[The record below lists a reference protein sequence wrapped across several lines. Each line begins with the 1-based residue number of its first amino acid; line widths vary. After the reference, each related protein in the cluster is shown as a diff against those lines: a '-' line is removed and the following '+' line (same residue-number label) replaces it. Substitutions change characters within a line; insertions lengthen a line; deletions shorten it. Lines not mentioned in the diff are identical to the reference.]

1 MSALKKPNLDSVTT
15 INDDGSRYVIH
26 PADVRGL
33 LTIGRRVFGVLLM
46 AIYVLLP
53 WIPIGGNPAV
63 FFDLLGRRF
72 HFFGLTFLSEDLW
85 IGFFLL
91 TGLGFSLFY
100 VTALFGRIWCGWACP
115 YTVFLEHL
123 YRRIERLIDGD
134 AHQRRRA
141 GKGELEQTRRDEVR
155 RDRPA
160 AARSR
165 RGERAGDVQQGRV
178 VD

>member
-85 IGFFLL
+85 IGF
-91 TGLGFSLFY
+91 
-100 VTALFGRIWCGWACP
+100 
-115 YTVFLEHL
+115 
-123 YRRIERLIDGD
+123 
-134 AHQRRRA
+134 
-141 GKGELEQTRRDEVR
+141 
-155 RDRPA
+155 
-160 AARSR
+160 
-165 RGERAGDVQQGRV
+165 
-178 VD
+178 